1 MADRKGL
8 FDDVAGLAGGAVS
21 VLSGIRDEIESLV
34 KSRLEETIRRL
45 DLVKR
50 EELDAV
56 REIAANA
63 RTGQELAETRLAAVE
78 AELAAVR
85 ESLKPQPDMLGGEGE
100 AP

>member
-1 MADRKGL
+1 MVDRKGL
-8 FDDVAGLAGGAVS
+8 FDDVAGLAGGAMS
-21 VLSGIRDEIESLV
+21 VLTGVRDEIESLV

-63 RTGQELAETRLAAVE
+63 RTGQELAEARLAAVE
-78 AELAAVR
+78 AELAAVK
-85 ESLKPQPDMLGGEGE
+85 EAIAPKPDAVGGEGSN
-100 AP
+100 A